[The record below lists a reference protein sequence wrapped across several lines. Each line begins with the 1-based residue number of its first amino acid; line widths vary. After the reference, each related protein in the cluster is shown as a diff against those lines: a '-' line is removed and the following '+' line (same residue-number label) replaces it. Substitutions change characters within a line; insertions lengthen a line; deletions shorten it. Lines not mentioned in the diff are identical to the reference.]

1 MTEVTYQIDRRGS
14 DSHVRPT
21 EGKRPLIFAVIVVL
35 ALGVWLLLTV
45 NSGSTRTEDLEELIA
60 DYALAWQESDVDA
73 FRGLVTEDF
82 QLHEIIYQQVG
93 AKAFPQEIKED
104 IDGTAREVAG
114 LFDWR
119 VDRTTSA
126 LVSGDGPWF
135 VSVGEN
141 WTRPFYLSEGT
152 ASYVV
157 VEEEGKLRIEYHFWA
172 GLLTRTD

>member
-1 MTEVTYQIDRRGS
+1 MSGITDQIDRRDT
-14 DSHVRPT
+14 DSHVRTT
-21 EGKRPLIFAVIVVL
+21 EGKRPLMFVFIVVI

-60 DYALAWQESDVDA
+60 DYAIAWQESDVDA

-93 AKAFPQEIKED
+93 ATAFPQEMKED
-104 IDGTAREVAG
+104 LEGTAREIG
-114 LFDWR
+114 RLFDWR

-135 VSVGEN
+135 LSVGEN

-152 ASYVV
+152 ASYVI
-157 VEEEGKLRIEYHFWA
+157 VEEEGKLKIGYHFWA
-172 GLLTRTD
+172 GLLNRTD